1 MSYNPDENQHASEM
15 RSRKFA
21 AFQKTL
27 NPPPINGEKK
37 GDLLVV
43 GWGSTLGAID
53 EAVEIGQKEGL
64 KVSSI
69 HLRFMMPFE
78 PGLKEI
84 FKGFK
89 HVMTVEINYS
99 DSKDNPLFNE
109 ANRRYSQLA
118 WVLRARTL
126 VDVDCYSNV
135 EGQPLSPN
143 RVLGEIK
150 KKLGIL
156 NN

>member
-1 MSYNPDENQHASEM
+1 M

-21 AFQKTL
+21 SFQKTL
-27 NPPPINGEKK
+27 NPPIINGADT
-37 GDLLVV
+37 GDLLIV

-53 EAVEIGQKEGL
+53 EAVGIAQKEGI

-69 HLRFMMPFE
+69 HLRFMSPFQ

-84 FKGFK
+84 FQNFK
-89 HVMTVEINYS
+89 NVMTVEINYS
-99 DSKDNPLFNE
+99 DSVDNPQFTE
-109 ANRRYSQLA
+109 SSRRYSQLA

-135 EGQPLSPN
+135 EGQPLSPK
-143 RVLGEIK
+143 RILDAIK
-150 KKLGIL
+150 NKLGIP
-156 NN
+156 N